1 MCGGWSQVGRL
12 PTRKTITALIS
23 DLSNPQI
30 LYATSADGVFK
41 SQNAGVTWQTI
52 STGLWDINIA
62 ALALHPTQPSR
73 VYVVTASGTVF
84 RSTDGAGTWQRQGQL
99 PTE

>member
-1 MCGGWSQVGRL
+1 MGRL
-12 PTRKTITALIS
+12 PTRKTITALVS
-23 DLSNPQI
+23 DLLNPQV

-41 SQNAGVTWQTI
+41 SQDAGQSWKAMH
-52 STGLWDINIA
+52 TGLGDLNIT

-73 VYVVTASGTVF
+73 VYAVTASGTVF
-84 RSTDGAGTWQRQGQL
+84 RSTDGATTWQRQGQL